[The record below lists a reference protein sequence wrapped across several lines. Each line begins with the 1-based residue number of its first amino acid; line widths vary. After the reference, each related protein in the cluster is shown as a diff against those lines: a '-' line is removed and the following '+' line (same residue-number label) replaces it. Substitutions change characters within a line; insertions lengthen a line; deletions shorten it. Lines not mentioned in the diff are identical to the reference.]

1 MKGELI
7 HSYQPFGTAV
17 ELFYSRDPE
26 VLYCGPAGTGKSRA
40 CLEKIHLLAM
50 KYPNARIL
58 MVRKTLV
65 SLTGSGIQTYEEH
78 VAKEHL
84 ISGEV
89 VFFGG
94 STREPAS
101 YRYKNGSRIVLGG
114 MDKALKVMSTEY
126 DIIYAQEATE
136 LTEKDWDSLT
146 TRLRNGRIPYQQLI
160 ADCNPDMPTHWLKV
174 RCDRGR
180 TKMINSRHMDN
191 PVYFDQGTKEPTPKG
206 REYVL
211 GKLGTLEGVMRERYY
226 KGIWAAAE
234 GLVYEDYNPS
244 THIYEKAKEPPK
256 DWTRYLSIDFGFTN
270 PFVCQFWAIDHD
282 GRMYLYKEIYRTRG
296 LVEDHAK
303 LIKDLLRNEPRPQY
317 ILTDHDAEDRATLEK
332 HLGMSTTK
340 ANKNVSEGIQ
350 AVASRMKVQPDGKPR
365 IYLCRDAVVS
375 RDSLLEN
382 EKKPCST
389 LEEIAGYVW
398 NTDKDAPV
406 KLNDHGMD
414 AMRYM
419 VAHLDIRDVP
429 TLRTFN
435 F

>member
-1 MKGELI
+1 MALI

-17 ELFYSRDPE
+17 ELFHSRDPE

-65 SLTGSGIQTYEEH
+65 SLTGSGVQTYEEH

-84 ISGEV
+84 ATGEV
-89 VFFGG
+89 TWFGG
-94 STREPAS
+94 STREPQS

-126 DIIYAQEATE
+126 DIVYVQEATE
-136 LTEKDWDSLT
+136 LTENDWDSLT

-160 ADCNPDMPTHWLKV
+160 ADCNPDMPTHWLKA

-180 TKMINSRHMDN
+180 TKMINSRHLDN
-191 PVYFDQGTKEPTPKG
+191 PVYFDQDTKEPTPKG
-206 REYVL
+206 RDYVL
-211 GKLGTLEGVMRERYY
+211 GKLSTLEGVRRERYY

-332 HLGMSTTK
+332 HLGMSTTR

>member
-1 MKGELI
+1 MALI
-7 HSYQPFGTAV
+7 HSYQPFGTAID
-17 ELFYSRDPE
+17 LFYSRDPE

-40 CLEKIHLLAM
+40 CLEKLHLLAM

-84 ISGEV
+84 ATGEV
-89 VFFGG
+89 TFFGG

-146 TRLRNGRIPYQQLI
+146 TRLRNGKIPYQQLI

-174 RCDRGR
+174 RSDKGR

-191 PVYFDQGTKEPTPKG
+191 PVYFDQETGLPTQQG
-206 REYVL
+206 QDYVI
-211 GKLGTLEGVMRERYY
+211 GKLSTMQGVMRERYY

-234 GLVYEDYNPS
+234 GLVYEEYNPS
-244 THIYEKAKEPPK
+244 IHIYDKAKQPPK
-256 DWTRYLSIDFGFTN
+256 EWTRFLSIDFGFTN
-270 PFVCQFWAIDHD
+270 PFVCQFWAVDGD
-282 GRMYLYKEIYRTRG
+282 GRAYLYKEIYKTRT
-296 LVEDHAK
+296 LVEEHAK
-303 LIKDLLRNEPRPQY
+303 QIKELLKNEPTPQY

-332 HLGMSTTK
+332 HLGMATHK

-350 AVASRMKVQPDGKPR
+350 AVASRIKVQPDGKPR
-365 IYLCRDAVVS
+365 IYLCRDAVVE
-375 RDSLLEN
+375 RDSQLEN

-406 KLNDHGMD
+406 KSNDHGMD

-429 TLRTFN
+429 TLRVFD

>member
-1 MKGELI
+1 MELI
-7 HSYQPFGTAV
+7 HTYQPFGTAV

-65 SLTGSGIQTYEEH
+65 SLTGSGVQTYEEH

-84 ISGEV
+84 ATGEV
-89 VFFGG
+89 TWFGG
-94 STREPAS
+94 STREPQS

-126 DIIYAQEATE
+126 DIVYVQEATE
-136 LTEKDWDSLT
+136 LTENDWDSLT

-160 ADCNPDMPTHWLKV
+160 ADCNPDMPTHWLKA

-180 TKMINSRHMDN
+180 TKMINSRHLDN
-191 PVYFDQGTKEPTPKG
+191 PVYFDQDTKEPTPKG
-206 REYVL
+206 RDYVL
-211 GKLGTLEGVMRERYY
+211 GKLSTLEGVRRERYY

-270 PFVCQFWAIDHD
+270 PFVCQFWAVDHD

-332 HLGMSTTK
+332 HLGMSTTR

-365 IYLCRDAVVS
+365 IYLCRDAVVE

>member
-1 MKGELI
+1 MPHI
-7 HSYQPFGTAV
+7 HDYQPYGNAV
-17 ELFYSRDPE
+17 ELFYCKAPE
-26 VLYCGPAGTGKSRA
+26 VLYEGAAGTGKSRA
-40 CLEKIHLLAM
+40 CIEKLHLLAM
-50 KYPNARIL
+50 KYPGAKLL

-65 SLTGSGIQTYEEH
+65 SLSGSGIQTYEQH

-84 ISGEV
+84 ATGEV
-89 VFFGG
+89 QFFGG

-126 DIIYAQEATE
+126 DIIYVQEATE
-136 LTEKDWDSLT
+136 LTENDWEALT
-146 TRLRNGRIPYQQLI
+146 TRLRNGKIPYQQLI
-160 ADCNPDMPTHWLKV
+160 ADCNPDMPTHWLKL
-174 RCDRGR
+174 RCDRGQ
-180 TKMINSRHMDN
+180 TQSIPSRHEDN
-191 PVYFDQGTKEPTPKG
+191 PVLFNQSTGLHTPAGAAYMKA
-206 REYVL
+206 L
-211 GKLGTLEGVMRERYY
+211 DNLTGVRYERLRL
-226 KGIWAAAE
+226 GIWAAAE
-234 GLVYEDYNPS
+234 GLVYEEYNPS
-244 THIYEKAKEPPK
+244 VHVVNKPKEPPA
-256 DWTRYLSIDFGFTN
+256 DWTRFLSIDFGFTN

-282 GRMYLYKEIYRTRG
+282 GRAYLYKEIYKTRT

-303 LIKDLLRNEPRPQY
+303 QIKELLRNEPRIQY
-317 ILTDHDAEDRATLEK
+317 IITDHDAEDRATLER

-340 ANKNVSEGIQ
+340 ANKNVSEGLQ
-350 AVASRMKVQPDGKPR
+350 AVAARLKVQADGKPR
-365 IYLCRDAVVS
+365 IYLCRDAVVE
-375 RDSLLEN
+375 RDSMLEN

-406 KLNDHGMD
+406 KINDHGMD

>member
-1 MKGELI
+1 MKGL
-7 HSYQPFGTAV
+7 
-17 ELFYSRDPE
+17 
-26 VLYCGPAGTGKSRA
+26 LYAGTGKSRA
-40 CLEKIHLLAM
+40 CIEKLHLLAM
-50 KYPNARIL
+50 KYPDARIL

-65 SLTGSGIQTYEEH
+65 SLSGSGIQTYEQH

-84 ISGEV
+84 ATGEV
-89 VFFGG
+89 KFFGG

-126 DIIYAQEATE
+126 DVIYVQEATE
-136 LTEKDWDSLT
+136 LTENDWESLT

-174 RCDRGR
+174 RCNKGQ
-180 TKMINSRHMDN
+180 TKSIPSRHEDN
-191 PVYFDQGTKEPTPKG
+191 PILFDQTTGLHTPAG
-206 REYVL
+206 AAYMSAL
-211 GKLGTLEGVMRERYY
+211 DNLTGVRYERLRM
-226 KGIWAAAE
+226 GIWAAAE

-270 PFVCQFWAIDHD
+270 PFVCQFWAVDHD

-332 HLGMSTTK
+332 HLGMSTTR

-365 IYLCRDAVVS
+365 IYLCRDAVVA

>member
-1 MKGELI
+1 MYI
-7 HSYQPFGTAV
+7 HHYQPFGTAI

-40 CLEKIHLLAM
+40 CLEKLHILAM

-58 MVRKTLV
+58 MVRKTLR
-65 SLTGSGIQTYEEH
+65 SLTGSGIQTYEDH
-78 VAKEHL
+78 VATAHL
-84 ISGEV
+84 ATGEV
-89 VFFGG
+89 AYFGG

-114 MDKALKVMSTEY
+114 MDKAIKVMSTEY

-136 LTEKDWDSLT
+136 LTENDWDSLT
-146 TRLRNGRIPYQQLI
+146 TRLRNGKIPYQQLI

-174 RCDRGR
+174 RCDKGR
-180 TKMINSRHMDN
+180 TKMINSRHLDN
-191 PVYFDQGTKEPTPKG
+191 PVYFDQETKLPTKEG
-206 REYVL
+206 QEYVI
-211 GKLGTLEGVMRERYY
+211 GKLSVLPGVRRERFY
-226 KGIWAAAE
+226 KGNWAAAE
-234 GLVYEDYNPS
+234 GLVYDGYDPAV
-244 THIYEKAKEPPK
+244 HIYDKAKQPPK
-256 DWTRYLSIDFGFTN
+256 EWTRYLSIDFGMIN
-270 PFVCQFWAIDHD
+270 PFVCQFWAIDGD
-282 GRMYLYKEIYRTRG
+282 GRAYLYKEIYKTNV

-303 LIKDLLRNEPRPQY
+303 QIKELLKNEPKPDY
-317 ILTDHDAEDRATLEK
+317 IITDHDAEARATLERY
-332 HLGMSTTK
+332 LGMSTTK
-340 ANKNVSEGIQ
+340 ANKNVTEGIQ
-350 AVASRMKVQPDGKPR
+350 AVASRIKVQPDGKPR
-365 IYLCRDAVVS
+365 IYLCRDAVVE
-375 RDSLLEN
+375 RDSQLEN

-406 KLNDHGMD
+406 KSNDHGMD

-429 TLRTFN
+429 TLRVFD

>member
-1 MKGELI
+1 MALI
-7 HSYQPFGTAV
+7 HTYQPYGNAI

-26 VLYCGPAGTGKSRA
+26 VLYEGAAGTGKSRA
-40 CLEKIHLLAM
+40 CIEKLHLLAM
-50 KYPNARIL
+50 KYPDARIL

-65 SLTGSGIQTYEEH
+65 SLSGSGIQTYEQH
-78 VAKEHL
+78 VAKEH
-84 ISGEV
+84 IASGEV

-126 DIIYAQEATE
+126 DIVYVQEATE
-136 LTEKDWDSLT
+136 LTENDWESLT

-174 RCDRGR
+174 RCNKGQ
-180 TKMINSRHMDN
+180 TKSIPSRHEDN
-191 PVYFDQGTKEPTPKG
+191 PVLFNQATGLHTPAG
-206 REYVL
+206 AAYMSAL
-211 GKLGTLEGVMRERYY
+211 DNLTGVRYERLRM
-226 KGIWAAAE
+226 GIWAAAE
-234 GLVYEDYNPS
+234 GLVYEEYNSS
-244 THIYEKAKEPPK
+244 THIYNAIKEPPK

-270 PFVCQFWAIDHD
+270 PFVCQFWAVDHD
-282 GRMYLYKEIYRTRG
+282 GRLYLYKEIYRTRG

-303 LIKDLLRNEPRPQY
+303 VIKDLLRNEPKPRY
-317 ILTDHDAEDRATLEK
+317 IITDHDAEDRATLEK

-350 AVASRMKVQPDGKPR
+350 ATASRMKVQPDGKPR
-365 IYLCRDAVVS
+365 IYLCRDAIVE

>member
-1 MKGELI
+1 MAK
-7 HSYQPFGTAV
+7 HTYAPYGTAI
-17 ELFYSRDPE
+17 ELLLAKEPE

-40 CLEKIHLLAM
+40 CIEKLHILAM

-58 MVRKTLV
+58 MVRKTLT
-65 SLTGSGIQTYEEH
+65 SLTGSGVQTYEEH

-84 ISGEV
+84 ATGEV
-89 VFFGG
+89 VHFGG

-126 DIIYAQEATE
+126 DIIYVQEATE
-136 LTEKDWDSLT
+136 LFENDWDSLT
-146 TRLRNGRIPYQQLI
+146 TRLRNGKIPYQQLI

-174 RCDRGR
+174 RCDNGR
-180 TKMINSRHMDN
+180 TRMINSRHTDN
-191 PVYFDQGTKEPTPKG
+191 PLYFDQITKEPTERGKS
-206 REYVL
+206 YVL
-211 GKLGTLEGVMRERYY
+211 GNLASKVGVMRERYY

-244 THIYEKAKEPPK
+244 IHIYEKAKEPPA
-256 DWTRYLSIDFGFTN
+256 DWTRFLSIDFGFTN
-270 PFVCQFWAIDHD
+270 PFVCQFWAIDND
-282 GRMYLYKEIYRTRG
+282 GRAYLYKEIYKTRT

-303 LIKDLLRNEPRPQY
+303 QIKELLRNEPRIQY
-317 ILTDHDAEDRATLEK
+317 IITDHDAEDRATLER

-350 AVASRMKVQPDGKPR
+350 AVAARLKVQPDGRPR
-365 IYLCRDAVVS
+365 IYLCRDAVVE
-375 RDSLLEN
+375 RDSQLEN

-406 KLNDHGMD
+406 KSNDHGMD